1 MQDPQLAVQVLDELV
16 NLYFVRH
23 LELHRSAD
31 AFNFV
36 AQQSDQVRAR
46 LNQTEEELKQI
57 KAKVGIVS
65 LSESTTNINTE
76 LARSRELLNTA
87 KTEYAAQ
94 RAAVAQME
102 KLVAERKKNMPTVQ
116 PETNE
121 AVVKQYEALLSRL
134 TQLRQTELEQ
144 LAKLEALSSGIP
156 HAFP

>member
-1 MQDPQLAVQVLDELV
+1 LDELV

-76 LARSRELLNTA
+76 LARSRELLNNA

-94 RAAVAQME
+94 QAAVKQME
-102 KLVAERKKNMPTVQ
+102 KLIAERKKNMPNVQ

-121 AVVKQYEALLSRL
+121 AVVKRTKPS
-134 TQLRQTELEQ
+134 
-144 LAKLEALSSGIP
+144 
-156 HAFP
+156 FPV